1 MGEMTFWQY
10 LLASIGVVAAQEGL
24 NLFNMDKQ
32 NTHNLDVYEKY
43 NTPLAQAEQL
53 KAAGVSD
60 AGIGQALT
68 GHQGASIDLTSAP
81 MQPNNMT
88 DAINSMTNM
97 FNDTRR
103 VENETTYNKAA
114 VANLFQDFEIKGW
127 KLKECEATFDN
138 LVNKSFFDVEKL
150 KSDIDKNKS
159 DIKKNESDIAV
170 NESQVEVNK
179 AEETLKKNQADLVS
193 HEALIKEIESIYTV
207 EFNDQQLEHLR
218 KLNEELDGKIELI
231 QSQLGLDKAQAA
243 MFRANI
249 VYLMAEATAIGEMK
263 DVRKREAAEARFYN
277 QFLVDHGKPYEVRLN
292 RWKIGTEIFG
302 STIKAV
308 GMAFGIAS
316 MKAPKM
322 TPIGF
327 KTY

>member
-1 MGEMTFWQY
+1 MEMTFWQY
-10 LLASIGVVAAQEGL
+10 LLASLGVVAAQEGV
-24 NLFNMDKQ
+24 NLFNMDHQ
-32 NTHNLDVYEKY
+32 NAHNLEVYEQY
-43 NTPLAQAEQL
+43 NTPIAQAKQL
-53 KAAGVSD
+53 KDAGVSD

-103 VENETTYNKAA
+103 LDNETTYNKAA

-127 KLKECEATFDN
+127 KLKECAATFDN
-138 LVNKSFFDVEKL
+138 LVNKSFFEVEKL
-150 KSDIDKNKS
+150 KSDIDVNKS
-159 DIKKNESDIAV
+159 DID
-170 NESQVEVNK
+170 VNK
-179 AEETLKKNQADLVS
+179 SVIDVNNADKTLKENQSELVS
-193 HEALIKEIESIYTV
+193 HESLIKEVESIYAV
-207 EFNDQQLEHLR
+207 EFNEQQLEHLR
-218 KLNEELDGKIELI
+218 KLNDELGEKIALI
-231 QSQLGLDKAQAA
+231 QSQLGLNKTQAA

-263 DVRKREAAEARFYN
+263 DVRKREAAESRFYN
-277 QFLVDHGKPYEVRLN
+277 QFLEQHGKPYEVRLN
-292 RWKIGTEIFG
+292 RWKMGTQIFG
-302 STIKAV
+302 DTIKAV

-316 MKAPKM
+316 MRTPKM

-327 KTY
+327 KNY